1 MTTLLTTGRIAYCDF
16 CAARQPIHTQIRYEI
31 GAPASARGVCGV
43 CKRALPITQPQ
54 ARDIATAALRFADAA
69 YRLGVAIYRDD
80 GTPADVKRATR
91 ERERRCDEVLDLI
104 YDERR

>member
-16 CAARQPIHTQIRYEI
+16 CAARQPIHNVSQL
-31 GAPASARGVCGV
+31 GVCGV
-43 CKRALPITQPQ
+43 CNRKLPITKPQ
-54 ARDIATAALRFADAA
+54 VRDIATAALRCADAA